1 MTSLDGVVRP
11 RWPTRGTE
19 DHVLWTFLDFERATL
34 AKKCAGLTTEQLS
47 TMSMPPS
54 NLSLIGLLRHSV
66 GHEHFWYEN
75 IFLGRD
81 TVSAFESDDDP
92 DADFNDLQSV
102 SVETIAAE
110 WLRQCEIS
118 RSIVAGRSLD
128 DACVVTPDF
137 LEAPVTLR
145 MLAVHSIEEYARH
158 CGHADLLRQG
168 IDGATGY

>member
-1 MTSLDGVVRP
+1 MTSLDDVVRP
-11 RWPTRGTE
+11 RWPTQGTE

-47 TMSMPPS
+47 MRSMPPS

-66 GHEHFWYEN
+66 DHEIYWFEQ

-81 TVSAFESDDDP
+81 TVSAYESGSDP
-92 DADFNDLQSV
+92 DFDFNALDSTSADAVIEQ
-102 SVETIAAE
+102 

-128 DACVVTPDF
+128 DACAVTPDF
-137 LEAPVTLR
+137 LEGPVPLR
-145 MLAVHSIEEYARH
+145 LLAVHGIEEYARH